1 MLHHLIISSIHHLG
15 EFAVNLVSNF
25 GYPGI
30 VAATFAEN
38 IFPPIPSE
46 AIMPL
51 AGYLSTTGRF
61 SFYLVIM
68 VGVCGSL
75 LGAVV
80 LYFLG
85 VWVGD
90 LRLRRFLEHYGRFL
104 MTSTKDLDAAETWFN
119 RHGERSVFL
128 CRMVPI
134 VRSVISVP
142 AGVVRMQI
150 RRFMFLTSLGA
161 FLWTTLE
168 VVAGAMLGKN
178 WYLIG
183 PVMKKFDFLVLGV
196 FVILGGY
203 YVFRKILGTRQCQKS
218 NVKSQN

>member
-1 MLHHLIISSIHHLG
+1 MIPLFISFIQHLTQVAI
-15 EFAVNLVSNF
+15 NLVSNF

-61 SFYLVIM
+61 NFYLVIM
-68 VGVCGSL
+68 AGVCGSL
-75 LGAVV
+75 SGAVV

-85 VWVGD
+85 LWIGD

-104 MTSTKDLDAAETWFN
+104 LTTPKDLDKAETWFN
-119 RHGERSVFL
+119 HHGERSVFL

-142 AGVVRMQI
+142 AGVVRMRI
-150 RRFMFLTSLGA
+150 KKFMFLTSLGA

-168 VVAGAMLGKN
+168 VVAGAVLGKN
-178 WYLIG
+178 WYLVG
-183 PVMKKFDFLVLGV
+183 PWIKRLDWVVVGVLVG
-196 FVILGGY
+196 FAAY
-203 YVFRKILGTRQCQKS
+203 YVFRKLQSKKQIENSKYT
-218 NVKSQN
+218 

>member
-1 MLHHLIISSIHHLG
+1 MIPHFIISLIQHLTQV
-15 EFAVNLVSNF
+15 AIDLVSNF

-61 SFYLVIM
+61 NFYLAIM
-68 VGVCGSL
+68 AGVFGSL

-85 VWVGD
+85 LWVGD
-90 LRLRRFLEHYGRFL
+90 LRLRKFLEHYGRFL
-104 MTSTKDLDAAETWFN
+104 LTTPKDLDAAETWFN
-119 RHGERSVFL
+119 HHGEKSVFL

-142 AGVVRMQI
+142 AGVVRMRI

-161 FLWTTLE
+161 FAWTTIE
-168 VVAGAMLGKN
+168 VVAGAVLGKN

-183 PVMKKFDFLVLGV
+183 PWMRRFDVVVVGVLGGLV
-196 FVILGGY
+196 GY
-203 YVFRKILGTRQCQKS
+203 YCFRKLKS
-218 NVKSQN
+218 MKQMPNY